1 MLSDISV
8 QKEDFVKIQSKT
20 QWNARL
26 SEFYDQLE
34 EDTGY
39 QRYADR
45 SRGIKMCCRFAKVD
59 YYRMQRTKDIKEV
72 YTCKDRFCVYC
83 QSALAARR
91 EQKYKPM
98 LDEYA
103 QHYDIYHLTMTVKNP
118 FRADLRFT
126 VAKMFKKFKYFTRF
140 LSGDKKIKG
149 ISFERYGYVGLIRAL
164 EITLCADTSFHPH
177 FHCMVLLR
185 KGLKLSGAY
194 KNQFSYKEGESEP
207 YLFTDFEILI
217 QKIWYLLMNDIEVTK
232 DSIEALHQGY
242 SCMLQ
247 RVDHGDYHEVF
258 KYVLKGLLD
267 SDGFFLEYEDFVTL
281 ERAFFRRHIIQ
292 GYGLLWHV
300 QEDPTLDE
308 EVDERYEE
316 EVAKLKQFEDSVVFL
331 VYGGVDEM
339 LADPICTYISRSS
352 IRRSLFLA
360 REDLKKCEKLE

>member
-1 MLSDISV
+1 MLSDISMK
-8 QKEDFVKIQSKT
+8 KEDFVKIQSKT

-39 QRYADR
+39 HRYADR
-45 SRGIKMCCRFAKVD
+45 SHNIKLCCRFAKVD

-83 QSALAARR
+83 QSSLAARR

-103 QHYDIYHLTMTVKNP
+103 QYYDIYHLTMTVKNP
-118 FRADLRFT
+118 FRDDLRST
-126 VAKMFKKFKYFTRF
+126 VFKMFKKFKYFTRF

-149 ISFERYGYVGLIRAL
+149 ISFEDYGYVGLIRSL
-164 EITLCADTSFHPH
+164 EITLCSDTSFHPH
-177 FHCMVLLR
+177 FHCMVLFR
-185 KGLKLSGAY
+185 KGLKLSGAH
-194 KNQFSYKEGESEP
+194 KNQFSYKEGDACP

-267 SDGFFLEYEDFVTL
+267 SDGFFLEYDDFVAL

-292 GYGLLWHV
+292 GYGLLWKV

-308 EVDERYEE
+308 EVDELYEE
-316 EVAKLKQFEDSVVFL
+316 EVARLKRFEDPVVFL

-339 LADPICTYISRSS
+339 LSDPVCTYISRSS
-352 IRRSLFLA
+352 IRRSLLVF
-360 REDLKKCEKLE
+360 RDGLKSCEKLE